1 MAAFTSL
8 FNEPQIC
15 MLHNTT
21 SGVVSSRGLNRPDVR
36 QNYLLYKFGM
46 YFLTA
51 EIQDAVSFSYK
62 TKGAGDSV

>member
-1 MAAFTSL
+1 
-8 FNEPQIC
+8 